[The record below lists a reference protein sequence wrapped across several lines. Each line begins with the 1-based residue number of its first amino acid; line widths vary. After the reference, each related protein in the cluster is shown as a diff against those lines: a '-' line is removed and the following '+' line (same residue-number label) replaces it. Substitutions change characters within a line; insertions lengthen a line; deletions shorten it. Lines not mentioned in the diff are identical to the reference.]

1 MKRSGIAFKTAIVA
15 LATLCAV
22 AFVMFSFAQIM
33 DFDHDCYL
41 ESCPV
46 CTAAAV
52 RENILGT
59 WAFLAILL
67 FTFALSVCF
76 YSVSSNDKK
85 AQIATETPVRL
96 KVKLS
101 D

>member
-1 MKRSGIAFKTAIVA
+1 MKRSGTAFKTAIVA

-22 AFVMFSFAQIM
+22 AFVMFSLAQVI
-33 DFDHDCYL
+33 DLDHDCYL

-46 CTAAAV
+46 CTAVAV
-52 RENILGT
+52 RENILGA
-59 WAFLAILL
+59 WAILAILL
-67 FTFALSVCF
+67 FAFALSVYF

-85 AQIATETPVRL
+85 AQIITETPVRL